1 VLFPST
7 PQDHDGEVT
16 RFTSKQVLAVS
27 LSGSCAGTRGGRRNR
42 AQIGVDRVEFV
53 TRHVPKIRPR
63 QHSQEAELGI
73 ERIVPR
79 SQCDLELFQGESMGF
94 TGSIGCQIGGD
105 HADRGRRAEGYPS
118 GQVVGTVNLSIA

>member
-1 VLFPST
+1 M
-7 PQDHDGEVT
+7 
-16 RFTSKQVLAVS
+16 
-27 LSGSCAGTRGGRRNR
+27 
-42 AQIGVDRVEFV
+42 

-63 QHSQEAELGI
+63 HYSQEAELGI

-105 HADRGRRAEGYPS
+105 HTNRGRRTEGYPS
-118 GQVVGTVNLSIA
+118 SHVVGTVNLSIA